1 MAKVKGDV
9 KLNRVTGAL
18 IREMRKRGGMSQTAL
33 GKKMGV
39 SFQQVQKYEN
49 GTTRLSIPRVFQVA
63 KVFNMK
69 PSDLVGEIE
78 KRSRP

>member
-9 KLNRVTGAL
+9 KLNREAGTL
-18 IREMRKRGGMSQTAL
+18 IREMRKRGGMSQTVL

-49 GTTRLSIPRVFQVA
+49 GTTRLSIPRLFQVA
-63 KVFNMK
+63 KVFSMK
-69 PSDLVGEIE
+69 PSDLVAEIE
-78 KRSRP
+78 RRAR